1 MSDDKYFE
9 NEHHSRHDRGDRDRD
24 RDRDRGMDMDDRDG
38 DDRGRGGKG
47 GKVFFKKKVCKFC
60 AQKMKIDYKEAD
72 TLRRFITERGKILP
86 RRITGTCAKHQR
98 ALALAIKQARS
109 IALLPYVAE

>member
-1 MSDDKYFE
+1 MTE
-9 NEHHSRHDRGDRDRD
+9 NRFVNRDGDRHSRTDRGQDGEGRDS
-24 RDRDRGMDMDDRDG
+24 
-38 DDRGRGGKG
+38 DDRGRGRG

-60 AQKMKIDYKEAD
+60 TQKLKIDYKDTD

-98 ALALAIKQARS
+98 ALAEAIKRARI
-109 IALLPYVAE
+109 IALLPFVSN

>member
-1 MSDDKYFE
+1 MSDDKYFD
-9 NEHHSRHDRGDRDRD
+9 NDHSH
-24 RDRDRGMDMDDRDG
+24 MDDRDG

-47 GKVFFKKKVCKFC
+47 GRVFFKKKICKFC
-60 AQKMKIDYKEAD
+60 AQKLKIDYKDAD

-98 ALALAIKQARS
+98 ALALAIKQARR